1 MRRGTLIELTKAD
14 PQLECAYVGQKAEVS
29 CVNQDGSIYVVLKC
43 GHPYVVPAREPNGHY
58 RVISEPAEEPAATRK
73 EKKMPRKTQLKGTAN
88 AAPAATATPVEP
100 KQAVIP
106 DSRGVIPVQGYE
118 SQVKEFKTNLR
129 FWEQLSKTVDE
140 AKSFFRSLT
149 EQVLEKVSGDV
160 HRVEFLAE
168 DGSAVPVTLPDLS
181 KAGNRVTI
189 KPELVAE
196 VIKLGV
202 SMDELAVTETETSIV
217 LTGAMA
223 QWFIDS
229 VLQPNYV
236 ATGQPIPEGIEQKNV
251 TKLSEAGIAKLKDMA
266 ANAKTTQEREAAKLI
281 LKNGS
286 KAAQVTAK

>member
-1 MRRGTLIELTKAD
+1 MRRGTIIELTKAD
-14 PQLECAYVGQKAEVS
+14 RDLECAYVGQRAKVWRVYE
-29 CVNQDGSIYVVLKC
+29 DGSLYVELKC
-43 GHPYVVPAREPNGHY
+43 GHPYNIPAGNPNGHY
-58 RVISEPAEEPAATRK
+58 KIISEPADEETIRPTRK

-88 AAPAATATPVEP
+88 VAPTAATEP

-118 SQVKEFKTNLR
+118 EQVKQFKTNLR
-129 FWEQLSKTVDE
+129 FHEQLGKTVE
-140 AKSFFRSLT
+140 EGKGFFRNLT
-149 EQVLEKVSGDV
+149 KQVLESVSGDV

-181 KAGNRVTI
+181 KAGNRTLL
-189 KPELVAE
+189 KPDLYAAAT
-196 VIKLGV
+196 KLGV
-202 SMDELAVTETETSIV
+202 SVEELGVTETETSVV

-236 ATGQPIPEGIEQKNV
+236 ATGQPIPEGIEQK
-251 TKLSEAGIAKLKDMA
+251 TATRLSEAGIEKLREMAKS
-266 ANAKTTQEREAAKLI
+266 AKTTQEREAAKLI
-281 LKNGS
+281 LENGS